1 MAFLRSAPRLYNV
14 QEKNETEHGKGG
26 RVAVDEQLY
35 SDKRRYMRVIAQMEV
50 ECEVPS
56 PEGEAVPARRVLGFT
71 KNLSLNGICF
81 DAGGEFKTGT
91 PLRIK
96 LHVPDRDEPLEMEGE
111 VIRCERMG
119 EGVKTKFRT
128 AAHLFTVDRSDEGLF
143 MGYVFNRMVHCLT
156 TSSRG

>member
-1 MAFLRSAPRLYNV
+1 M
-14 QEKNETEHGKGG
+14 
-26 RVAVDEQLY
+26 DEQSY

-50 ECEVPS
+50 ECEAPAL
-56 PEGEAVPARRVLGFT
+56 EGDNTPARHVSGHT

-81 DAGGEFKTGT
+81 DAGAELKTGT

-96 LHVPDRDEPLEMEGE
+96 LYVPDRDVPLEMEGE
-111 VIRCERMG
+111 VIRCERLG
-119 EGVKTKFRT
+119 EREETKFRT

-156 TSSRG
+156 TSSRGG